1 MYPFP
6 LHFHPLHFHPHPRWE
21 EDTVYKVVVD
31 IQEVLLELLLLPEM
45 LLLWEGML
53 QEGICLWQ

>member
-1 MYPFP
+1 MSPF
-6 LHFHPLHFHPHPRWE
+6 PLHFHPHPRWE
-21 EDTVYKVVVD
+21 EDTVDRVVVD

-45 LLLWEGML
+45 LLLREGTL